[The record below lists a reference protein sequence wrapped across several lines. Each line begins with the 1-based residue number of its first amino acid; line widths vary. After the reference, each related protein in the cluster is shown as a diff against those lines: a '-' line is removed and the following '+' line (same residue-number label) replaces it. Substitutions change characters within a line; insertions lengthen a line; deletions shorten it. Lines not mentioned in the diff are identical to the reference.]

1 MNPTKK
7 VTWSQVCEI
16 FVHPFFWYDYHGDR
30 SRGIPSTCW
39 STQCGLGYVTSSR
52 PTCTKIC
59 KIWCRWW
66 ITEWCIMRDVG
77 WWMMNSKY
85 RAMLSARC
93 KVCLKKLKDVQAK
106 HPCCFACKWW
116 FFPQKAQ
123 VLCARAH
130 GYRQRLLLHLHLCG
144 AVARSSTALD
154 TGGGVQCWQ
163 LRSINVWSTCSQLW
177 NSSKGVASMLLAT
190 NSTYEP
196 PSVVFFLGKGVIR
209 QW

>member
-30 SRGIPSTCW
+30 NRGIPSTCW

-85 RAMLSARC
+85 RAMLSAGVRYVSKSWRMSKQNILAALPESGDC
-93 KVCLKKLKDVQAK
+93 
-106 HPCCFACKWW
+106 
-116 FFPQKAQ
+116 PQKAQ

-154 TGGGVQCWQ
+154 TGWGVQCWQ
-163 LRSINVWSTCSQLW
+163 LRSNTFDLHVLSFEILQR
-177 NSSKGVASMLLAT
+177 
-190 NSTYEP
+190 E
-196 PSVVFFLGKGVIR
+196 
-209 QW
+209 